1 VAFAQPHSAAR
12 PDRGACMTNEPPDEA
27 TEPSHGARSPEPPSH
42 PAAGQQSGTSGQAYG
57 QQDQP
62 GQAYGQ
68 QDQPGQAY
76 GQSGQSGQT
85 YGQSGQPGQY
95 GGYGQ
100 PGQSSGQPGAY
111 GQPGQ
116 YGGYPQSY
124 GASTYPGQGAVQ
136 SYGQGPVGQV
146 RPTGVSILLYIV
158 TIGIYGFVWYYKT
171 HDEMKRHSNEGLGG
185 GVALLLAIFVG
196 FVMPFFSSSEVGKL
210 YSRRGQHPPVTGVT
224 GCWILLP
231 IAGAI
236 VWFVKTNDALNH
248 YWRSLGAPG

>member
-1 VAFAQPHSAAR
+1 
-12 PDRGACMTNEPPDEA
+12 MTNEPPDED
-27 TEPSHGARSPEPPSH
+27 TEPSEGAQPAEPPSH
-42 PAAGQQSGTSGQAYG
+42 PAEGQQQVGT
-57 QQDQP
+57 P

-68 QDQPGQAY
+68 QNQPGQSYGQSGQTGQAY
-76 GQSGQSGQT
+76 GQSSQ
-85 YGQSGQPGQY
+85 YGQSGHQYGQSGQY

-100 PGQSSGQPGAY
+100 PGQPSGQPGPY
-111 GQPGQ
+111 SQPGQ
-116 YGGYPQSY
+116 YGGYPQNY
-124 GASTYPGQGAVQ
+124 GASTYPGQGELQ

-146 RPTGVSILLYIV
+146 RSTGVSILLYIV

-196 FVMPFFSSSEVGKL
+196 IVMPFFSSSEVGKL

-236 VWFVKTNDALNH
+236 VWFVKTNDALNY

>member
-1 VAFAQPHSAAR
+1 
-12 PDRGACMTNEPPDEA
+12 MTNEPPDEA
-27 TEPSHGARSPEPPSH
+27 TEPANGARPPEPPSH
-42 PAAGQQSGTSGQAYG
+42 PAAGQQSETS
-57 QQDQP
+57 

-85 YGQSGQPGQY
+85 YGQSGQTYGQSGQTYGQPGQPGQPGQY

-100 PGQSSGQPGAY
+100 PGQSSGQPGQSSGQPGAS

-136 SYGQGPVGQV
+136 PYGQGPVGQV

-158 TIGIYGFVWYYKT
+158 TIGIYGLVWYYKT

-185 GVALLLAIFVG
+185 GVALLLAFFVG

-236 VWFVKTNDALNH
+236 VWFVKTNDALNY

>member
-1 VAFAQPHSAAR
+1 
-12 PDRGACMTNEPPDEA
+12 MTNEPPDEA
-27 TEPSHGARSPEPPSH
+27 TEPSSGGQSPQPPSQ
-42 PAAGQQSGTSGQAYG
+42 PGAGQQSGTSGQAYG

-62 GQAYGQ
+62 GQS
-68 QDQPGQAY
+68 Y

-85 YGQSGQPGQY
+85 YGQSGQSYGQSGQPGQY

-100 PGQSSGQPGAY
+100 PGQSSGPPGPY

-116 YGGYPQSY
+116 YVGYPQSS
-124 GASTYPGQGAVQ
+124 GASTYPGQGEVQ

-196 FVMPFFSSSEVGKL
+196 IVMPFFSSSEVGKL

-236 VWFVKTNDALNH
+236 VWFVKTNDALNY